1 MEQYDLKIGDTITV
15 KSGGYQKEFV
25 ISDYARDYEMN
36 SSLTS
41 SKRFVINQ
49 NDYDEMLKIVGVGE
63 LEYLIEF
70 KLNENGDSQCSS
82 DCLYRS
88 RSSSKRSYSR
98 RTVLYD
104 L

>member
-1 MEQYDLKIGDTITV
+1 M
-15 KSGGYQKEFV
+15 KSGGYEKEFV

-49 NDYDEMLKIVGVGE
+49 NDYNEMLKMQARE

-70 KLNENGDSQCSS
+70 KLYENGDSTAVQTAYINGG
-82 DCLYRS
+82 LPA
-88 RSSSKRSYSR
+88 
-98 RTVLYD
+98 TVL
-104 L
+104 

>member
-1 MEQYDLKIGDTITV
+1 MLRFPSILWNIHDLKIGDTITV

-49 NDYDEMLKIVGVGE
+49 NRL
-63 LEYLIEF
+63 
-70 KLNENGDSQCSS
+70 
-82 DCLYRS
+82 
-88 RSSSKRSYSR
+88 
-98 RTVLYD
+98 
-104 L
+104 